1 MHNPHR
7 STRWTRGWGWCLFVV
22 GTALALG
29 NAVVAASAD
38 DAALPD
44 FSQMPAATLSKA
56 LDDIEAVLIHR
67 LGKRD
72 SLEPH
77 DIRTIIGCLARLRSH
92 KAVPILLSMIDFST
106 SGKNPAW
113 DASWSPGTTW
123 PAYGAL
129 LAIGK
134 IPIDECLTQI
144 RQSEVGSGRSVLL
157 LELALALHGDAFK
170 SRVKTLCDSQ
180 DEGTAD
186 FWKRVYEGISHKQQ

>member
-1 MHNPHR
+1 MHNPHL
-7 STRWTRGWGWCLFVV
+7 STRWTRGWGWRLLVV
-22 GTALALG
+22 GTAFALR
-29 NAVVAASAD
+29 NAAVAASAD
-38 DAALPD
+38 DASLPD
-44 FSQMPAATLSKA
+44 FSQMSAATLSEA
-56 LDDIEAVLIHR
+56 LDDIEAVLIRR

-72 SLEPH
+72 SLESH
-77 DIRTIIGCLARLRSH
+77 EMRTIIGCLARLQSQR
-92 KAVPILLSMIDFST
+92 AVPILLSMIDFST

-129 LAIGK
+129 LAISK
-134 IPIDECLTQI
+134 VSIDECLTQI
-144 RQSEVGSGRSVLL
+144 RQSEGGSGRRVLL

-186 FWKRVYEGISHKQQ
+186 FWKRVYEGISHGQQ